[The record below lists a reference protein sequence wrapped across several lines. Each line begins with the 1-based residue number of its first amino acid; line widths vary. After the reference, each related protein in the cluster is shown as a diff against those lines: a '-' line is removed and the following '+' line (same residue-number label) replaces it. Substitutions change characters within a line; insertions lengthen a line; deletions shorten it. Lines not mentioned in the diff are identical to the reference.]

1 MEQLKR
7 TNSLIKKNEKK
18 KEEPTSNQESR
29 KVIKQRKKVQ
39 QQELKTRNVP
49 LIVKY
54 SQLLSD
60 EPGEERYRL
69 HMFYLNTNIRIR
81 KIVPAGL
88 IKNSTVNVSGI
99 VHDGCTAWPPN
110 IVSLDQKENVLG
122 FKWLS
127 KITKQEVGMADLVL
141 ENVNFYG

>member
-1 MEQLKR
+1 MKVKTKAEWNVDQLKR

-18 KEEPTSNQESR
+18 KEEPTFNQESR

-60 EPGEERYRL
+60 EPGEERFRL
-69 HMFYLNTNIRIR
+69 QSERLCLW
-81 KIVPAGL
+81 A
-88 IKNSTVNVSGI
+88 
-99 VHDGCTAWPPN
+99 
-110 IVSLDQKENVLG
+110 
-122 FKWLS
+122 
-127 KITKQEVGMADLVL
+127 
-141 ENVNFYG
+141 